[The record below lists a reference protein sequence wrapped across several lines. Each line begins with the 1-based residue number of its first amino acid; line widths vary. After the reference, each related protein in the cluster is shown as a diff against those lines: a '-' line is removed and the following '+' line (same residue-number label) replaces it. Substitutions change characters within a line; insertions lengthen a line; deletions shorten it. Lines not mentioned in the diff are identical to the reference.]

1 MINRS
6 QLGKTTMLK
15 RPKPQAPR
23 KIPGGRKMPKPK
35 GPRTPPRGKL
45 QPRPKFPKPKG
56 PRTPP
61 GGKLQPRP
69 KFPKRKLPALPKRK
83 LTPEELKRLKK
94 ILPDRARKLSP
105 EMMKKFKKL
114 MPARKTMKKGGF
126 PDLSGDGKVT
136 KKDILM
142 GRGVIKKKLGGPV
155 SMIAKKAGKTIGM
168 GRGGRNLIKKK
179 KPNRKK

>member
-15 RPKPQAPR
+15 RPEPKGPMGL
-23 KIPGGRKMPKPK
+23 PGGRRKMPKPK
-35 GPRTPPRGKL
+35 RPRPPKSML
-45 QPRPKFPKPKG
+45 PKKPRPK
-56 PRTPP
+56 
-61 GGKLQPRP
+61 
-69 KFPKRKLPALPKRK
+69 LPSRK
-83 LTPEELKRLKK
+83 LTPEQIKRILKS
-94 ILPDRARKLSP
+94 PDLSRKLSP

-114 MPARKTMKKGGF
+114 APKAMTPLKRKAMKKGGF

-168 GRGGRNLIKKK
+168 GRGGKNLIKKK

>member
-1 MINRS
+1 
-6 QLGKTTMLK
+6 MLK
-15 RPKPQAPR
+15 R
-23 KIPGGRKMPKPK
+23 
-35 GPRTPPRGKL
+35 
-45 QPRPKFPKPKG
+45 PKPKG

-61 GGKLQPRP
+61 GGKLKPKGPRKLPGRKLQPKP
-69 KFPKRKLPALPKRK
+69 KFPSRK
-83 LTPEELKRLKK
+83 LTPEQMERLKK
-94 ILPDRARKLSP
+94 ILPARPRKLTP
-105 EMMKKFKKL
+105 EQMKKFKKL

-168 GRGGRNLIKKK
+168 GRGGKNLIKKK